1 KEVTAVQSMLLR
13 DPWVNSGQAVSLL
26 TLTGPGGVG
35 KTRLALQVAAE
46 ALDAFR
52 DGVFFVALAPI
63 SDPDPD
69 LVVLSIAH
77 ALRVREVRG
86 QQLFD
91 SVVDYLRDK
100 ELLLVL
106 DNFEHVVQ
114 AAPSVA
120 RLLQSCPRLK
130 VLVTSRMPL

>member
-1 KEVTAVQSMLLR
+1 
-13 DPWVNSGQAVSLL
+13 
-26 TLTGPGGVG
+26 
-35 KTRLALQVAAE
+35 
-46 ALDAFR
+46 
-52 DGVFFVALAPI
+52 LAPI

-77 ALRVREVRG
+77 ALGVREVRG

-130 VLVTSRMPL
+130 VLVTSRMPLRVSAEQEYPVPPLSLPARDLMPPVEALAQYEAVALFVARAQADNPSFRLTAENAAD